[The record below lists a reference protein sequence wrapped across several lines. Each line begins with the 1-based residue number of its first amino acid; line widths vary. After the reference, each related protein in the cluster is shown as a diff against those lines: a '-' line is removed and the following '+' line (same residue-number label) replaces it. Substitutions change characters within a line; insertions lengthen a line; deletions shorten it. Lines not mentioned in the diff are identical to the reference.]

1 MVEFKTG
8 GDGLKKFVSEIS
20 ALEEV
25 RFAKI
30 SENGVKI
37 VHSESISIME
47 MVISAAVSNGLSIVN
62 IRSEEPSLEEI
73 FLTLTG
79 KELRDRA

>member
-8 GDGLKKFVSEIS
+8 GDGLKKFVLEIS
-20 ALEEV
+20 ALEDV
-25 RFAKI
+25 RSAKI

-47 MVISAAVSNGLSIVN
+47 RIISAAVSNGLSIVN

-73 FLTLTG
+73 FLALTG
-79 KELRDRA
+79 KELRDKV

>member
-1 MVEFKTG
+1 
-8 GDGLKKFVSEIS
+8 LKKFVSEIS
-20 ALEEV
+20 ALEDV
-25 RFAKI
+25 RSAKI

-47 MVISAAVSNGLSIVN
+47 RIISAALSNGLSIVN

-79 KELRDRA
+79 KELRDKA

>member
-8 GDGLKKFVSEIS
+8 GDGLKKVVLEIS
-20 ALEEV
+20 ALEDV
-25 RFAKI
+25 RSAKI

-47 MVISAAVSNGLSIVN
+47 RIISAAVSNGLSIVN

-73 FLTLTG
+73 FLALTG
-79 KELRDRA
+79 KELRDKV